1 MTKLLKNSL
10 KNERFKLAEEKNEK
24 SFFYSITSTFVMFSF
39 AFVSCKMQNLLCY
52 SPDENNSS
60 IITSKLGEFKKTGL
74 LDSFYNNY
82 ARASVNEFEVEN
94 SDIQYFIDNSD
105 ECIAEILKEP
115 DGNKSLAVLNAIYSE
130 STVGDIYNAMNN
142 LSSDLANEYE
152 SSLVQLY
159 NEQINDEARYATNIN
174 TIRDVNIRFI
184 PDSNL
189 NRSADLSNSFT
200 WGAVS
205 GYIAASAGAIAG
217 LLMWKYGGFWTRIA
231 GLVAGGVGIAA
242 MTTFIVIWQKSPD
255 WKCFQN
261 FCVTAFNFAKHVLN
275 TYKNMSDSEK
285 AKIFLDSFSKSLQE
299 YVAQNSEVAGNI
311 KEILLYI
318 DKNYCEFGSVL
329 EAIKGCI
336 DCYNRNTDF
345 FAKTTSIGAST
356 AAVGVVAFCTC
367 FCALVK
373 GWISSIS
380 SLIPEWL
387 TINGSVFVLSFCW

>member
-1 MTKLLKNSL
+1 MK
-10 KNERFKLAEEKNEK
+10 K

-152 SSLVQLY
+152 SS
-159 NEQINDEARYATNIN
+159 
-174 TIRDVNIRFI
+174 
-184 PDSNL
+184 
-189 NRSADLSNSFT
+189 
-200 WGAVS
+200 
-205 GYIAASAGAIAG
+205 
-217 LLMWKYGGFWTRIA
+217 
-231 GLVAGGVGIAA
+231 
-242 MTTFIVIWQKSPD
+242 
-255 WKCFQN
+255 
-261 FCVTAFNFAKHVLN
+261 
-275 TYKNMSDSEK
+275 
-285 AKIFLDSFSKSLQE
+285 
-299 YVAQNSEVAGNI
+299 
-311 KEILLYI
+311 I

-356 AAVGVVAFCTC
+356 AAVGVVAFCTG

-387 TINGSVFVLSFCW
+387 TINGSGFVLSFCW